1 MTDNRPSTRGGV
13 LDHLAITLS
22 GLCLVHC
29 LLLPA
34 IIVSLPLL
42 AQLNQTH
49 FHVQMLLVVIPVSLF
64 AYTIAYPRHRNKII
78 VAWGLAGIGIMFIGG
93 TIAHEKFGL
102 LADTTLTIAG
112 SIILAASHYFNNRL
126 AGHAHASQK

>member
-1 MTDNRPSTRGGV
+1 MTDNRPSAANGGI

-34 IIVSLPLL
+34 TIVALPLL
-42 AQLNQTH
+42 AQTSDTH
-49 FHVQMLLVVIPVSLF
+49 FHTQMLLVVIPVSLF
-64 AYTIAYPRHRNKII
+64 AYTLGYPRHRNKTI
-78 VAWGLAGIGIMFIGG
+78 VAWGLAGIAIMSIGG
-93 TIAHEKFGL
+93 TIAHAKYGL
-102 LADTTLTIAG
+102 VADTTLTVAG

-126 AGHAHASQK
+126 TGHTRAS